1 MLQSETTFDFT
12 GFFTYEGV
20 QRSLATKEV
29 VLPAWV
35 HYVAFDLFTAK
46 WQVQDAAANHVPH
59 LLVIPCLF
67 MTLLLGPAGLLCYF
81 IVRTLVGLVRRNE
94 RSIKNE

>member
-1 MLQSETTFDFT
+1 MD
-12 GFFTYEGV
+12 G
-20 QRSLATKEV
+20 ACCD
-29 VLPAWV
+29 A
-35 HYVAFDLFTAK
+35 
-46 WQVQDAAANHVPH
+46 QVQDAAANHVPH